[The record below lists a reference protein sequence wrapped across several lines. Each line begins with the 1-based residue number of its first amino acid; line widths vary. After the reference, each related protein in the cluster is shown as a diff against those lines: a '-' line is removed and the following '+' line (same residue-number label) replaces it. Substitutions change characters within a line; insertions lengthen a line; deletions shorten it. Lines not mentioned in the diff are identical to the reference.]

1 MLGHHSIRG
10 REETAAQDGVQTVF
24 RLSERHF
31 LYQEMEDE
39 K

>member
-1 MLGHHSIRG
+1 MPRHNSIRC

-24 RLSERHF
+24 RLSERLF
-31 LYQEMEDE
+31 YFRNEEDE